1 MDKSESE
8 NLSLDDLLS
17 AESEV
22 LRRLGDQQSTNAGPS
37 MSGHYSS
44 TGGHSSSGGHTS
56 HTSAMIEKP
65 LSRS

>member
-1 MDKSESE
+1 MDKTESE

-22 LRRLGDQQSTNAGPS
+22 LRRLGDQQSNAGPS
-37 MSGHYSS
+37 MAGHYSS
-44 TGGHSSSGGHTS
+44 TGGHSSSGSHSS
-56 HTSAMIEKP
+56 HTSAKIEKP